1 MSKKILLLG
10 HTGKMGLALRK
21 VFENGYVLICKNSD
35 DFDALDF
42 SQVRNLINTHNADI
56 VISTV
61 AFLGIDPCEKEPI
74 KAFKLNALYPKLL
87 AEISNERNLLLI
99 HFSTD
104 AVFNDEKRD
113 YYTEKDT
120 PKPLNVYGV
129 TKYAGDCFI
138 KAIAKNYYIFRLSV
152 LFGEALKETQFL
164 EKMLQKV
171 REGAKTLKISDDVI
185 LSPTYSRDVA
195 LEVRRIL
202 ENLLPFGLYHI
213 ANEGMASLYDLMSE
227 TVRNLDI
234 NVEVKKASYKD
245 FPFVGRKNTYTP
257 IKSEKIA
264 SLRFWKEAV
273 REYCNELKKGLYR

>member
-21 VFENGYVLICKNSD
+21 TFENSYTLICKNSG

-42 SQVRNLINTHNADI
+42 SQVRNLINTHNAD
-56 VISTV
+56 VIINTV
-61 AFLGIDPCEKEPI
+61 AFLGIDPCEQEPT
-74 KAFKLNALYPKLL
+74 KALKLNALYPKLL

-120 PKPLNVYGV
+120 PEPLNVYGV

-152 LFGEALKETQFL
+152 LFGETLKETQFV

-171 REGAKTLKISDDVI
+171 RKGAKTLKISDDII
-185 LSPTYSRDVA
+185 LSPTYSRDAA

-202 ENLLPFGLYHI
+202 ESLLPFGLYHI

-227 TVRNLDI
+227 TIRNLDM

-257 IKSEKIA
+257 IRSEKIA
-264 SLRFWKEAV
+264 SLRSWKEAV
-273 REYCNELKKGLYR
+273 KEYCNELKKGPL